1 MLEKLNPRRSP
12 ATVVTIIALIA
23 ALGGTAIAAGGF
35 TSKQKKQV
43 RKIATKVF
51 NTNIGGASVAHAGS
65 ADTATKATKATEA
78 TKAVKATEATKA
90 SEATKAAKASDAEK
104 LGGLAPAAYQ
114 RKIKQTCPPPESIA
128 IVGEEGEVTCTTPVR
143 AIRMTPAAGQNVAEN
158 LGNEL
163 QLLTVCHDGSLVAMH
178 FQNLGST
185 AATLNWFYGDAEAAR
200 ANGANIAGGNEES
213 FSFVDTGPKRIEGQ
227 FIYSLPA
234 AVMTINLHAFDGG
247 TFCEVRG
254 TVETASG

>member
-12 ATVVTIIALIA
+12 ATVVAIVALIA
-23 ALGGTAIAAGGF
+23 ALGGTAIAAGGL
-35 TSKQKKQV
+35 TGKQKKQV
-43 RKIATKVF
+43 KKIATKVF
-51 NTNIGGASVAHAGS
+51 NSNIGGASVAHAGS
-65 ADTATKATKATEA
+65 ADTATKATKAN
-78 TKAVKATEATKA
+78 EATKA
-90 SEATKAAKASDAEK
+90 SQATKANEATKASNADK

-114 RKIKQTCPPPESIA
+114 RKIKQTCPPPESMA

-143 AIRMTPAAGQNVAEN
+143 AIRMTPSAGENIAQN
-158 LGNEL
+158 LGDEL
-163 QLLTVCHDGSLVAMH
+163 QLLTVCHDGALVAMH

-200 ANGANIAGGNEES
+200 ASGASIAGGNEQS
-213 FSFVDTGPKRIEGQ
+213 FSFVNPGPKRIEGQ

-247 TFCEVRG
+247 AFCEVRG